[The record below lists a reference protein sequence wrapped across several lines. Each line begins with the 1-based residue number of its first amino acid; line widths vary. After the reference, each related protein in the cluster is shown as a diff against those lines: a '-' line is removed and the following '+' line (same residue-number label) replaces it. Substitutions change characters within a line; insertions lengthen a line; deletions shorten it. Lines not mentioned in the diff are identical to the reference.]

1 MGFGFLRLHDFFRGL
16 SYPLRGYRVL
26 RRHRDL
32 ARYGRGPIVL
42 TALALLASLGLA
54 SAYHD
59 DLLNW
64 LWSAPDPA
72 QHAWLA
78 FLHGLARGVSFLL
91 SLALLVLLCV
101 SLSSVLAAPF
111 NDALSEALEARV
123 AGREPRRFSLSH
135 LLVDLLRTV
144 GLELFKLL
152 LYAAVMGPLWL
163 LSWVVPGV
171 GQGAYLVA
179 LVLFTTAYFALDYV
193 DWPAARRGW
202 PIRARLALL
211 GRHPWL
217 MLGFGLAV
225 WACLFVPLLNLF
237 FMPLSVAGGT
247 LLFLDVESGLDAGT
261 RTESSRT

>member
-1 MGFGFLRLHDFFRGL
+1 VGYGFLRLHDFFRGL

-26 RRHRDL
+26 REHRDL

-78 FLHGLARGVSFLL
+78 FLHGLARALSFLL
-91 SLALLVLLCV
+91 SLVLLVVLCV

-217 MLGFGLAV
+217 MFGFGLAV

-247 LLFLDVESGLDAGT
+247 LLFLDLEAGT
-261 RTESSRT
+261 RGESSRT

>member
-1 MGFGFLRLHDFFRGL
+1 VNVAYGFLRLHDFFRGL

-26 RRHRDL
+26 REHREL
-32 ARYGRGPIVL
+32 ARYGRWPIAL
-42 TALALLASLGLA
+42 TALALIGSLVLAST
-54 SAYHD
+54 YHD

-64 LWSAPDPA
+64 LWDAPDA
-72 QHAWLA
+72 RQHAWLA
-78 FLHGLARGVSFLL
+78 ALHALARALSFVL

-101 SLSSVLAAPF
+101 SFSSVLAAPF

-135 LLVDLLRTV
+135 LLVDVLRTA
-144 GLELFKLL
+144 GLELLKLL
-152 LYAAVMGPLWL
+152 LYVSVMGPLWL
-163 LSWVVPGV
+163 LSWLVPGV
-171 GQGAYLVA
+171 GQGAYMVA

-217 MLGFGLAV
+217 MFGFGVAV
-225 WACLFVPLLNLF
+225 WACLFVPLLNLV

-247 LLFLDVESGLDAGT
+247 LLFLDIEARSLREA
-261 RTESSRT
+261 RAN